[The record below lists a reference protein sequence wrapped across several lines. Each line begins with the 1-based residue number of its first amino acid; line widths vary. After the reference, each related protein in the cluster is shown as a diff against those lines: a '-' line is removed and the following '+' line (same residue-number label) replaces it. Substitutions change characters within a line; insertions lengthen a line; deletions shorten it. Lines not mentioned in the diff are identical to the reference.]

1 MKKTIIA
8 GILIIII
15 AAAAIAAGIYYT
27 NQPPANGDS
36 GDSKLNVITTFYPL
50 YDFAQN
56 VGGDK
61 VSVSILVPET
71 LDVHDFEPT
80 PSSIA
85 ALSNADV
92 FIYNGAG
99 LEHWI
104 EDIIQ
109 AAENPNL
116 VEVDTSQGINLIS
129 VGSEFQNDEGGTIDP
144 HIWLD
149 PLRAKQQVNNIL
161 QGLIEADPDNSEYY
175 TQNAQAYQAK
185 LDALHQEAV
194 DATTDT
200 TTRYFVTFHESFA
213 YFADRHDITQIPILG
228 PFEEEPSP
236 SDIQNVINAIN
247 QYKLLYVGYESLE
260 DPAISE
266 SISSQTNATLI
277 EMNPLEGLTAEEK
290 AAGDDY
296 ISIMQRNI
304 NNIHLALS
312 NVGS

>member
-1 MKKTIIA
+1 MKRTAIIA
-8 GILIIII
+8 GVLIIII
-15 AAAAIAAGIYYT
+15 AAAAVAATIYLT
-27 NQPPANGDS
+27 NQPAPS
-36 GDSKLNVITTFYPL
+36 GDDETKLNIIATFYPL

-61 VSVSILVPET
+61 VRVSILVPEA

-80 PSSIA
+80 PSAID
-85 ALSNADV
+85 ALSKADV

-99 LEHWI
+99 LEHWV
-104 EDIIQ
+104 EDIVDAAGNPDLIQ
-109 AAENPNL
+109 
-116 VEVDTSQGINLIS
+116 VDTSQGINLIS
-129 VGSEFQNDEGGTIDP
+129 VSSEFQSDEGGTIDP

-161 QGLIEADPDNSEYY
+161 EGLIEADPANSEYY

-185 LDALHQEAV
+185 LDELHQEAV
-194 DATTDT
+194 DATTNT
-200 TTRYFVTFHESFA
+200 ATRYFVTFHESFA
-213 YFADRHDITQIPILG
+213 YFADRYNLTQIPILG

-236 SDIQNVINAIN
+236 SDIQNVINAIQ

-260 DPAISE
+260 DPAISQ

-304 NNIHLALS
+304 NNIHLAL
-312 NVGS
+312 NTIAT